1 MKRATAF
8 AMASS
13 KPGEQF
19 RRVPATIVG
28 VKDEARSPAAAA
40 NDAQAAR
47 RRLRIVIADD
57 ERDQVATLAAILNDE
72 GHEVREV
79 YRGSEVL
86 RLIADFAPD
95 VALIDIGMP
104 GMTGYDVAREVRAQ
118 YGKNGPLLIAVTGW
132 KKASDRIL
140 AQIAGFDHH
149 LGKPFEA
156 KQLLEL
162 LEPLAA
168 GSARS

>member
-1 MKRATAF
+1 M
-8 AMASS
+8 S
-13 KPGEQF
+13 E
-19 RRVPATIVG
+19 
-28 VKDEARSPAAAA
+28 EARLPASAA
-40 NDAQAAR
+40 NDAQQAR
-47 RRLRIVIADD
+47 RRLRILIADD
-57 ERDQVATLAAILNDE
+57 ERDQVTTLAAILNDE

-86 RLIADFAPD
+86 RMIADFSPD

-104 GMTGYDVAREVRAQ
+104 GMTGYDVAREVRGH
-118 YGKNGPLLIAVTGW
+118 YGKEGPLLIAVTGW

-149 LGKPFEA
+149 LGKPFES
-156 KQLLEL
+156 QRLLDL

-168 GSARS
+168 GSTRS

>member
-1 MKRATAF
+1 MV
-8 AMASS
+8 S
-13 KPGEQF
+13 E
-19 RRVPATIVG
+19 
-28 VKDEARSPAAAA
+28 EARLPANAA
-40 NDAQAAR
+40 NDARPAR
-47 RRLRIVIADD
+47 RPLRILIADD

-86 RLIADFAPD
+86 RMIANFSPD

-104 GMTGYDVAREVRAQ
+104 GMSGYDVAREVRAH
-118 YGKNGPLLIAVTGW
+118 YGKEGPLLIAVTGW
-132 KKASDRIL
+132 KKPSDRIL

-149 LGKPFEA
+149 LGKPFESQ
-156 KQLLEL
+156 QLLEL
-162 LEPLAA
+162 IEPLAA